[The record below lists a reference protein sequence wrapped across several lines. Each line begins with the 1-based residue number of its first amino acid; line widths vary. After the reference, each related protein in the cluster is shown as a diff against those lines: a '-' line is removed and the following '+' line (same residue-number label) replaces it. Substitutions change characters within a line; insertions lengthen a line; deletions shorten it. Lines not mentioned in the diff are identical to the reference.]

1 MNSDWRKSTY
11 SGGSSNACV
20 EVATNGSVLIRDTTN
35 RDAVTLTIT
44 ASAWAK
50 FTTAI
55 K

>member
-20 EVATNGSVLIRDTTN
+20 EVAMNGSVLIRDTTN
-35 RDAVTLTIT
+35 RDGATLTVTPT
-44 ASAWAK
+44 AWST
-50 FTTAI
+50 FTSTI